1 MSNAIQKQQ
10 PDPLAT
16 IGQVLKTY
24 QPSFAKLLPQHLSAE
39 RMFRVAMACI
49 RTTPKLQQCSPT
61 SLVSAL
67 MVASELGLEP
77 GGARG
82 LLYLVPYGTVAT
94 PIVGYRGLIQLAR
107 NSGDLAN
114 VEARVVYERDKF
126 EVEFGLEPKLLHKPA
141 LTDPGKERA
150 VYAIAT
156 MKDGSKQIE
165 VMSVAEVDAIRA
177 RSRSGNNGPWSTDYG
192 EMAKKTVVRRLM
204 KYLPL
209 SSERL
214 QRAMELDGET
224 VEGVVL
230 PEIPTDAQSETAQ
243 KALAA
248 TQTLEMSEEEK
259 AEIQAAEAREAK

>member
-24 QPSFAKLLPQHLSAE
+24 QPSFQKLLPQHLSAE

-141 LTDPGKERA
+141 LSDPGKERA

-177 RSRSGNNGPWSTDYG
+177 RSRSGNNGPWVTDYG

-224 VEGVVL
+224 VDGLVL
-230 PEIPTDAQSETAQ
+230 PEIPAEPGPSETAQ
-243 KALAA
+243 NALAA
-248 TQTLEMSEEEK
+248 TKPGEMDPAEA
-259 AEIQAAEAREAK
+259 AEILAAEAKQ

>member
-1 MSNAIQKQQ
+1 MSNAIQK
-10 PDPLAT
+10 PDDLAT
-16 IGQVLKTY
+16 IGSILRQY
-24 QPSFAKLLPQHLSAE
+24 QPSLAKLLPAHLTAE
-39 RMFRVAMACI
+39 RMLRVAMSCV
-49 RTTPKLQQCSPT
+49 RTVPALQKCTPH

-77 GGARG
+77 GSARG
-82 LLYLVPYGTVAT
+82 LLYLVPFGNVCT

-114 VEARVVYERDKF
+114 IEARVVHERDKF
-126 EVEFGLEPKLLHKPA
+126 EVSFGLEPKLVHVPRLD
-141 LTDPGKERA
+141 DPGKEIA

-156 MKDGSKQIE
+156 LRDGTKQVE
-165 VMSVAEVDAIRA
+165 VMTSAEVDAVRS
-177 RSRSGNNGPWSTDYG
+177 RSRSGKSGPWVTDYG

-214 QRAMELDGET
+214 QRAMELDGDT

-230 PEIPTDAQSETAQ
+230 PEIPTEAPSETAQ

-248 TQTLEMSEEEK
+248 SEMSDEEK
-259 AEIQAAEAREAK
+259 AEILAAEAKQ

>member
-1 MSNAIQKQQ
+1 MEIGENMA
-10 PDPLAT
+10 DALAT
-16 IGQVLKTY
+16 LGSVLKQY
-24 QPSFAKLLPQHLSAE
+24 QPSFAKLLPAHLSSE

-49 RTTPKLQQCSPT
+49 RATPKLQECTPQ
-61 SLVSAL
+61 SLVSAM

-77 GGARG
+77 GGSRG
-82 LLYLVPYGTVAT
+82 LLYLVPYGNIAT

-114 VEARVVYERDKF
+114 IEARVVHARDKF
-126 EVEFGLEPKLLHKPA
+126 EVEFGLEPRLTHKPNMV
-141 LTDPGKERA
+141 DPGEMVA

-156 MKDGSKQIE
+156 MKDGTRQVD
-165 VMSVAEVDAIRA
+165 VMTAAEVDKIRA
-177 RSRSGNNGPWSTDYG
+177 RSRSSKNGPWVTDAA

-214 QRAMELDGET
+214 GRALDLDGET
-224 VEGVVL
+224 VEGQVVPDVQL
-230 PEIPTDAQSETAQ
+230 DGPSDTAT

-248 TQTLEMSEEEK
+248 TGEMSSQEK
-259 AEIQAAEAREAK
+259 AQALVAEAQASKGE